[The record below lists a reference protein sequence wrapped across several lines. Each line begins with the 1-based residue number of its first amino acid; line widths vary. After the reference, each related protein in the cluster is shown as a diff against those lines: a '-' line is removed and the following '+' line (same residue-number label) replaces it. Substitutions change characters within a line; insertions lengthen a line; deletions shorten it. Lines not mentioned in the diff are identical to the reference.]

1 MKYGIFII
9 IHNFVFGW
17 KNNFFNNKYKSLV
30 NLAKETI
37 SEYLKQ
43 NMGYFLQEMK
53 IDAYT
58 FAVMKYKY
66 DEVKYLYLPEVYHND
81 DFDKIVYEW

>member
-1 MKYGIFII
+1 
-9 IHNFVFGW
+9 
-17 KNNFFNNKYKSLV
+17 
-30 NLAKETI
+30 
-37 SEYLKQ
+37 
-43 NMGYFLQEMK
+43 MGYFLQEMK